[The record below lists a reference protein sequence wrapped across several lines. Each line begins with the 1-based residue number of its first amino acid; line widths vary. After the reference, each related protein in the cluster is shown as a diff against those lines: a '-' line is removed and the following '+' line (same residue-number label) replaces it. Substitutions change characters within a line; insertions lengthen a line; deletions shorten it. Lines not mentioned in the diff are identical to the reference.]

1 MAVVSWG
8 RVARPE
14 LSPVC
19 RYVSERTGSS
29 LSRQQV
35 ARLDEAIAQRQGAL
49 SAVAYLEHLKSVRGA
64 AELAELMSV
73 ISVHKTDLF
82 RDEVQLEAVRTKVL
96 PALLNESPTLK
107 VWSAG
112 CATGEEVATL
122 LILLQEAG
130 ASPASTVLGT
140 DIAAGALNTAQQLT
154 FAPEAMKRVPAA
166 IRQRHFREEAGR
178 FALNRELAGRA
189 SWVRHNL
196 MDHPYPLPPR
206 GGGFDLIV
214 CRNVLIYFTEL
225 AWERVVLALVE
236 RLRPGGVLVLGA
248 AEPLLGKSEQLEALR
263 YANAFFYRR
272 RTGHEPPAP
281 APSAPRPSA
290 PAWRPSPS
298 APIPP
303 PPRSAP
309 SAAAAELSA
318 VEPDPRTEGERLFE
332 LVLEWSAA
340 GQPDD
345 QTEAGLRKA
354 LYLTPDLAPARY
366 LLGMLAEQRGANAD
380 ASSEYRR
387 ALAMLKD
394 GKARQT
400 PFFLNSERLKRACQQ
415 ALLRLGYR

>member
-1 MAVVSWG
+1 
-8 RVARPE
+8 VANPE

-29 LSRQQV
+29 LSRQQIG
-35 ARLDEAIAQRQGAL
+35 RLEE
-49 SAVAYLEHLKSVRGA
+49 AVAARKGTRDPASYLEHLKSVRGA

-82 RDEVQLEAVRTKVL
+82 RDEVQLEAVRTKLL
-96 PALLNESPTLK
+96 PALLAERSGLK

-122 LILLQEAG
+122 LILLHEAG
-130 ASPASTVLGT
+130 ADATSTVLGT
-140 DIAAGALNTAQQLT
+140 DIAASALKTAQGLS
-154 FAPEAMKRVPAA
+154 FAAEAMKRVPAA
-166 IRQRHFREEAGR
+166 LRERHFREDAGR
-178 FALNRELAGRA
+178 FALTRDLAARA

-206 GGGFDLIV
+206 GGGFDLIF
-214 CRNVLIYFTEL
+214 CRNVLIYFTEG
-225 AWERVVLALVE
+225 AWEKVVLSLAD

-248 AEPLLGKSEQLEALR
+248 AEPLLGKSDQLEVLR
-263 YANAFFYRR
+263 YSQAFFYQRR
-272 RTGHEPPAP
+272 LTNPPAP
-281 APSAPRPSA
+281 APVPPPRPSA
-290 PAWRPSPS
+290 PSWKPSPS
-298 APIPP
+298 APVP
-303 PPRSAP
+303 PPRASASSSDLP
-309 SAAAAELSA
+309 PIDA
-318 VEPDPRTEGERLFE
+318 DPRSEGERLFE

-340 GQPDD
+340 GQTDD

-387 ALAMLKD
+387 ALAMLND
-394 GKARQT
+394 GKTRQT
-400 PFFLNSERLKRACQQ
+400 PFFLNSERLKIACQQ
-415 ALLRLGYR
+415 ALVRLGYSR